1 MNKYSLI
8 KKEFAFLASEY
19 GFKKYMGQKYG
30 SYHFLVWTN
39 DRKKIMVLYD
49 DQVDERIESPVWI
62 RMYDADSLGTAYDD
76 VHEFRTEFTIQSGTP
91 KERIRC
97 AAKWLREAIENKT
110 VRIE

>member
-8 KKEFAFLASEY
+8 KKEFAFLESEY
-19 GFKKYMGQKYG
+19 GFKKYRRQKYG
-30 SYHFLVWTN
+30 SYHFLGWTN
-39 DRKKIMVLYD
+39 GIVDITVLYD
-49 DQVDERIESPVWI
+49 DTADVSVQSPVWI
-62 RMYDADSLGTAYDD
+62 TIFYAESLVSAYTADEIRD
-76 VHEFRTEFTIQSGTP
+76 EFAIQSGTP